1 MTPERW
7 ARIKEIFRP
16 ALEMPETERR
26 VFLDEACA
34 ADASLR
40 DEVERLLA
48 KEDAPSLVS
57 PAAELLRQAAAP
69 TLIAGR
75 MLGHYRV
82 EEKLG
87 EGGMGVVYKA
97 RDEHLQREVAIKVL
111 PAGTLGDE
119 AARKLFR
126 KEALALSRL
135 SHPNIATIHDF
146 DTLQDLDFLVMEY
159 IPGITLSEKLATG
172 PLPEKEVLRLGM
184 QLGEGLAAAHE
195 YGVVHRDLKPSNLQL
210 TGNGWLKILDFG
222 LAKLPRSVAESAA
235 TESFSETQTM
245 AGTLPYM
252 APEQLLGGE
261 TDARTDIHAAGCV
274 LYEMATG
281 KRPFADV
288 ERSQL
293 IAAILRSSPL
303 PPTALNPRSSPELE
317 RIIGKCLE
325 KEPEDRYQSAKELVI
340 DLRRLQ
346 TGVVSAVQ
354 PAARPARWSSAK
366 SVGLGLGI
374 LASVIVLLIA
384 LNVGKLRERVLG
396 GTDAPRIRSLA
407 VLPVKNLSGDPSQ
420 EFFADGMT
428 DALIA
433 GLAQIKAFKKVIS
446 RTSVMQYK
454 DAKKSLPQIARE
466 LGVDGIVEASVMR
479 SGGRVRITAQ
489 LIEARQD
496 RHLWANNYERDMT
509 DVLALQSELVRA
521 IAGEI
526 QVQVSPQESE
536 RLKTARRVDPEV
548 YDATLKG
555 KATLE
560 YATREGELHKAIEL
574 FQKAIDRD
582 PTYAPAWAGL
592 GEALWCLA
600 SSGWEFVAPAEVR
613 DKAIAAAEKAL
624 ELDGTLPDA
633 HKARAVI
640 AFDGEWDVAKAQR
653 HFDRALELRPGY
665 AAAHNLYGQMLASPL
680 LRFDEARRH
689 YDRARE
695 LDPLSPWND
704 INLVGWWTYQEQPER
719 AREEGERARRRNP
732 TLWIIRWQIGF
743 AQLILGQPSQAVP
756 EFDAALELLRP
767 ERPAAV
773 LAPLGLA
780 YGLAGRR
787 VDALK
792 ILAEMEHASQ
802 KRYTSPFYLAVVYS
816 GLGRMDEAFRLLDR
830 ALEQRTPWL
839 VSWCVPYDPNSVA
852 LRRDPRWKPFIDRL
866 RRLVRLPPGT
876 LNPYS

>member
-1 MTPERW
+1 MIGKT
-7 ARIKEIFRP
+7 
-16 ALEMPETERR
+16 
-26 VFLDEACA
+26 
-34 ADASLR
+34 
-40 DEVERLLA
+40 
-48 KEDAPSLVS
+48 
-57 PAAELLRQAAAP
+57 
-69 TLIAGR
+69 
-75 MLGHYRV
+75 LGHYQIIA
-82 EEKLG
+82 KIG

-126 KEALALSRL
+126 KEALALSKL
-135 SHPNIATIHDF
+135 NHPNIATIHDF
-146 DTLQDLDFLVMEY
+146 DTQQDVDFLVMEY

-195 YGVVHRDLKPSNLQL
+195 HGVVHRDLKPSNLRL
-210 TGNGWLKILDFG
+210 TGDGRLKILDFG
-222 LAKLPRSVAESAA
+222 LAKLRRTVTQDATTETFSQAEGI
-235 TESFSETQTM
+235 
-245 AGTLPYM
+245 AGTFPYM

-261 TDARTDIHAAGCV
+261 IDARTDIHAAGCV

-281 KRPFADV
+281 QRPFADV

-293 IAAILRSSPL
+293 LAAILRRSPL
-303 PPTALNPRSSPELE
+303 PPTALNPRLSPELE
-317 RIIGKCLE
+317 RIVGKCLE
-325 KEPEDRYQSAKELVI
+325 KEPENRYQSAKELAI
-340 DLRRLQ
+340 DLRRLE
-346 TGVVSAVQ
+346 TGVLSAVQ

-384 LNVGKLRERVLG
+384 LNVGGWRERVLG
-396 GTDAPRIRSLA
+396 RAEAPRIESLA
-407 VLPVKNLSGDPSQ
+407 VLPVKNFSGDPAQ

-433 GLAQIKAFKKVIS
+433 GLAQIKAVKVIS

-496 RHLWANNYERDMT
+496 RHLWANNYEREMT
-509 DVLALQSELVRA
+509 DVLALQSELVQA

-526 QVQVSPQESE
+526 RVQVTPQESE

-560 YATREGELHKAIEL
+560 YAMREGELRQAIEL

-592 GEALWCLA
+592 GEALWYLA
-600 SSGWEFVAPAEVR
+600 SAGFEFVAPAEVR

-640 AFDGEWDVAKAQR
+640 AIDAEWDLAKAQR
-653 HFDRALELRPGY
+653 HFERALELRPGY
-665 AAAHNLYGQMLASPL
+665 AAAHTFYGQMLGVPL
-680 LRFDEARRH
+680 LRFDEARPH
-689 YDRARE
+689 IDRARE

-704 INLVGWWTYQEQPER
+704 INLVMWWLYQGQPER
-719 AREEGERARRRNP
+719 AFEEGERARRRNP
-732 TLWIIRWQIGF
+732 TLWVIRAQMGF
-743 AQLILGQPSQAVP
+743 AQLLLGQPSKAVP
-756 EFDAALELLRP
+756 EFDAALKVLRP
-767 ERPAAV
+767 ERPASV

-787 VDALK
+787 ADALK
-792 ILAEMEHASQ
+792 ILAEMEQASQ
-802 KRYTSPFYLAVVYS
+802 KRYISPFYLAVVYS

-839 VSWCVPYDPNSVA
+839 VWCVPYDPNSVA

-876 LNPYS
+876 RDPYS